1 VGVRVPSSAL
11 KDKTFINKTAQSCDK
26 TQFWRFFQIYLMEII
41 KEQIDELNA
50 QLKIQLTEADLNPKV
65 EASLADLKKK
75 AQLKG
80 FRPGKV
86 PMGLIKKMY
95 GKAVIYEEMNK
106 LVSENLSSYLK
117 NEELDII
124 GEPIPTE
131 NQETIDLDNAK
142 EFNFSF
148 DLGLRPKFELDLNKK
163 IKIPYYRIAVDDQM
177 IDKQVESFADRF
189 GKLQSTDEVTDKS
202 YLKGSIFQLD
212 ENGNILEDGISKEE
226 SSILMSQLKDED
238 TKKELLDKKVD
249 EKIILDA
256 IKAFP
261 SESELSMVLGV
272 KKEELENT
280 STKFEYTIKEIAEFA
295 KSEINPVLFE
305 KVFPG
310 AEIATEEDFRNK
322 LREQISNSTLKES
335 DYKFMLDAREK
346 ILEKSEVPLPEEFL
360 KRWLK
365 LRDDKNEI
373 TDEQLDKEFPKILR
387 DLKWQL
393 IVGKLIKDNDL
404 KVEFEEIKELA
415 IDLTELQFNQYYGLP
430 IGSFPREQMEQ
441 YATDLFLKKEEEVK
455 KLFDKKYEDKAVEV
469 IREKVKLD
477 EKEIS
482 VEEFNKLFSE
492 N

>member
-1 VGVRVPSSAL
+1 
-11 KDKTFINKTAQSCDK
+11 
-26 TQFWRFFQIYLMEII
+26 MEII

-50 QLKIQLTEADLNPKV
+50 QLKIQLTETDLNPKV

-80 FRPGKV
+80 FRTGKV

-117 NEELDII
+117 NEDLDII

-177 IDKQVESFADRF
+177 IDKQVESFADRY
-189 GKLQSTDEVTDKS
+189 GKLQSTDEITEKS
-202 YLKGSIFQLD
+202 YLKGSICQLD
-212 ENGNILEDGISKEE
+212 DQGMVLEDGISKDE

-238 TKKELLDKKVD
+238 TKKELLGKKGD
-249 EKIILDA
+249 DKIILDI

-261 SESELSMVLGV
+261 SDSELSMVLGV

-280 STKFEYTIKEIAEFA
+280 STKFEYTIKEIAEFEQA
-295 KSEINPVLFE
+295 EINPVLFE

-310 AEIATEEDFRNK
+310 AEIASEEDFRNK
-322 LREQISNSTLKES
+322 LKEQISNSTLKES

-373 TDEQLDKEFPKILR
+373 TEEQLEKEFPKILR

-393 IVGKLIKDNDL
+393 IVGKLVKDNDL

-415 IDLTELQFNQYYGLP
+415 IDLTELQFHQYYGLP

-441 YATDLFLKKEEEVK
+441 YATDLFLKKEDEVK
-455 KLFDKKYEDKAVEV
+455 KLYDRKFEDKAVAV